1 MLIVII
7 GSAIAA
13 IGPAIGAAIM
23 APRTVGTIVVP
34 TLENRYR
41 EAAAAAAKKKLV
53 EDAVFIDG
61 ILRLEETEEEQ
72 VVVDDLLGVDLPLVA
87 LRLAQAKGLPVGG
100 GSQMYW
106 EEVWPRP
113 KEEKFLLT
121 RGEAA
126 ILQELMKGDKRVYA
140 LVLRRLRRWTE
151 ERKRVLGV

>member
-1 MLIVII
+1 
-7 GSAIAA
+7 
-13 IGPAIGAAIM
+13 
-23 APRTVGTIVVP
+23 
-34 TLENRYR
+34 
-41 EAAAAAAKKKLV
+41 
-53 EDAVFIDG
+53 
-61 ILRLEETEEEQ
+61 
-72 VVVDDLLGVDLPLVA
+72 
-87 LRLAQAKGLPVGG
+87 
-100 GSQMYW
+100 MYW